1 MAGLGNPPDPLRS
14 YAYKIY
20 IPDFGDEALA
30 HFTECSSLAVQVTAI
45 KYTEGGNSPITYKL
59 PGAVNYGD
67 IILKYGLTTSTE
79 MYSWFLAGVHGR
91 IDYRH
96 VSIAMLDTQG
106 AVALGVDGSA
116 AERGR
121 ADDRRRAD
129 KDRVLIYEASRSG
142 DVRADRE
149 CCKRSVISSSR
160 SSRRSSS
167 LPLTRSGR
175 PRAGRLRA
183 WTYPI
188 RKR

>member
-106 AVALGVDGSA
+106 AEKLRWDLINAWPSEWTGAPLSA
-116 AERGR
+116 AAQTIAVEQI
-121 ADDRRRAD
+121 
-129 KDRVLIYEASRSG
+129 KIVYSYM
-142 DVRADRE
+142 
-149 CCKRSVISSSR
+149 KRPD
-160 SSRRSSS
+160 
-167 LPLTRSGR
+167 LET
-175 PRAGRLRA
+175 
-183 WTYPI
+183 
-188 RKR
+188 